1 MTPIIRYESD
11 FRWEDVPVH
20 AYKEEGERFRDVTRQ
35 LLAGRDA
42 GMEWDLRYFEI
53 QPGGHSTLER
63 HQHPHAVVVLRG
75 RGHVLVDPEISE
87 LRPFDLVLVPPL
99 TWHQFRA
106 GSDAPLG
113 FLCLVDTDRDR
124 PARPTGEE
132 LALLRARADVDAF
145 IRV

>member
-75 RGHVLVDPEISE
+75 GGRVLVDPEISE
-87 LRPFDLVLVPPL
+87 LGPFDLVLVPPL

-106 GSDAPLG
+106 GAEAPLG

-124 PARPTGEE
+124 PVRPTEDE
-132 LALLRARADVDAF
+132 LTALRAHADLAAF